1 MDDMDTDVSGD
12 RRGAAAGGAPEVFS
26 PPPMPPTAVANGDLS
41 AQDNAWG
48 LVSLA
53 RQLIDQGKPSLALQ
67 AVTEQ
72 ENRCLFRSRVLL
84 RASIVLSIPVAGFP
98 SFACVRDGFLWLRYL
113 FAVLE
118 TLQRARELYRNRLQ
132 ANSPVDELAS
142 LFAECAIAEA
152 QPMVANNLP
161 PPPPPSHAASP
172 TPILLDSDET
182 SILSM
187 TGRKQIMLDAFADG
201 SSFVCLQCGGLVSSL
216 RRDEH
221 MAYWCG

>member
-1 MDDMDTDVSGD
+1 MRSG
-12 RRGAAAGGAPEVFS
+12 GG
-26 PPPMPPTAVANGDLS
+26 
-41 AQDNAWG
+41 
-48 LVSLA
+48 
-53 RQLIDQGKPSLALQ
+53 
-67 AVTEQ
+67 EQ
-72 ENRCLFRSRVLL
+72 
-84 RASIVLSIPVAGFP
+84 
-98 SFACVRDGFLWLRYL
+98 
-113 FAVLE
+113 AVLE

-132 ANSPVDELAS
+132 ANTSVDELAS

-152 QPMVANNLP
+152 QPMVANNLSP
-161 PPPPPSHAASP
+161 PHTASP

>member
-12 RRGAAAGGAPEVFS
+12 HRGTPEVFS
-26 PPPMPPTAVANGDLS
+26 PPPLPPTAVDNGDLS
-41 AQDNAWG
+41 AQDNAW
-48 LVSLA
+48 SLLSWA
-53 RQLIDQGKPSLALQ
+53 RQLVDQGKPSLALQ
-67 AVTEQ
+67 AVLVAMRSGGGEQ
-72 ENRCLFRSRVLL
+72 
-84 RASIVLSIPVAGFP
+84 
-98 SFACVRDGFLWLRYL
+98 
-113 FAVLE
+113 AVLE
-118 TLQRARELYRNRLQ
+118 TLQRASELYRNRLQ
-132 ANSPVDELAS
+132 ANTAVDELAS

-161 PPPPPSHAASP
+161 PPPPPHAASP
-172 TPILLDSDET
+172 MPILLDSDET

>member
-12 RRGAAAGGAPEVFS
+12 RRGATAGGASEVFS
-26 PPPMPPTAVANGDLS
+26 PPPLPPTAVANGDLS
-41 AQDNAWG
+41 AQNNAWG
-48 LVSLA
+48 LLSLA
-53 RQLIDQGKPSLALQ
+53 RQLVDQGKPSLALQ
-67 AVTEQ
+67 AVLVAMRSGGGEQ
-72 ENRCLFRSRVLL
+72 
-84 RASIVLSIPVAGFP
+84 
-98 SFACVRDGFLWLRYL
+98 
-113 FAVLE
+113 AVLE

-132 ANSPVDELAS
+132 SNTAVNELAS

-152 QPMVANNLP
+152 QPMVANNLSP
-161 PPPPPSHAASP
+161 PPPPHTASP

>member
-12 RRGAAAGGAPEVFS
+12 RRGATAGGAPEVFS

-67 AVTEQ
+67 AVKSSSA
-72 ENRCLFRSRVLL
+72 RSYCVIDPCSRV
-84 RASIVLSIPVAGFP
+84 S

-161 PPPPPSHAASP
+161 PPPSHAASP